1 MKLEE
6 RILNLLQVRPGLRA
20 GEIANALRVERHQV
34 DAAISGALKGKVSR
48 VDRYRWTL
56 ADEAPSLRHEGK
68 DLGGK
73 ETALARLCQYYLDC
87 LVADGLDG
95 VSVFASSRYDPE
107 YVELGSHPLVS
118 QGGLASM
125 FEETGVCD
133 LLETLR
139 QRMRRKED
147 TWDLFLGYPTL
158 VYRMRSRK
166 GWEGDMVSPLFLHQ
180 LERGDDRA
188 HAAYTL
194 PDETPHLNL
203 RAFERLLGADG
214 RSIIEQVAALQDE
227 LGIGYDSEFLPEVD
241 ELVALLRE
249 IRPGWQWREP
259 VDAFNLGKE
268 TNLSAV
274 ERPGVYNRA
283 VLVMARRSA
292 YTRGLELELRELQRI
307 PKSKY
312 AGTALGTWLDGK
324 GMESSS
330 EADDSELVEGA
341 RDRGEAALA
350 DTAPLIEIFP
360 LNSEQRQTV
369 RQGLSNDLTVVTG
382 PPGTGKS
389 QVVSS
394 MLINAAWKGKRVLFA
409 SKNNKAVHVVE
420 TRANS
425 VGPCPVLFR
434 TGARELRETLAGHL
448 TRLLSVTAG
457 EGERSAYEAALEA
470 HEAIAGRLS
479 KLAEQEREIIELR
492 NRVDALEQAAES
504 ARRAAGEASLWEW
517 GAWPIDEF
525 EKQLDDLKVAVSASD
540 YSRQGFL
547 TKLLWAWIKEGRRK
561 RLEGAAQRC
570 LPAFEAARVAWPE
583 RASNS
588 EPAEAWAEP
597 VAKLETCLGM
607 AKSAKDYLE
616 SLTLLEG
623 AGSLEETAA
632 EHSRLTEDLRMNSS
646 ALWES
651 WLSLMPDRLSSNDR
665 RTLGQYVTALE
676 MAITADA
683 AGQPYN
689 RDVGRLLRGSANDV
703 VNILPCWAVTSLSA
717 RGRIPFEPGFF
728 DLLIVDEAS
737 QCDIASVLPLLYRAK
752 RAMVIGDPH
761 QLKHI
766 STLRKKQDEQ
776 LLARNDIGDIGI
788 DWSYS
793 ANSLYDLATHVCRS
807 EDIVLLKDHHRSHAQ
822 IIGFSNQ
829 RFYGGDLRVA
839 TRYENLWRPDPK
851 GPAIRWI
858 DVRGQ
863 VRRPGG
869 SAINEEECYAVV
881 TELRRLT
888 LEQGYQGTIGV
899 VSPFRAQVDRI
910 RDLISQDER
919 LSLELDRDARE
930 FLAGTAHGF
939 QGDEKDVI
947 IFSPVVSSG
956 MHDGARLFLSKS
968 YNLFNVA
975 ITRARAALVVV
986 GDRVAVAESGIQH
999 LEKLPEYVESLT
1011 EGPREQPTTAD
1022 LGPTYPPVDNPDQVS
1037 EWERQFYE
1045 GLYAVGLRPR
1055 VQYPVEQYLLD
1066 FALLAQGRK
1075 LDIEVDGERYHK
1087 NWDGELLRRDQI
1099 RNQRLIELGWDVMRF
1114 WVYHIRDD
1122 FDACVGKVQAWAD
1135 AAKD

>member
-6 RILNLLQVRPGLRA
+6 RILNLLQVRPGLRS

-48 VDRYRWTL
+48 VGRYRWAL
-56 ADEAPSLRHEGK
+56 ADEALSLRREGQ
-68 DLGGK
+68 DLGEQ

-107 YVELGSHPLVS
+107 YVELASHPLVS

-125 FEETGVCD
+125 FEETGVRD

-147 TWDLFLGYPTL
+147 TWDLFLGYSTL

-194 PDETPHLNL
+194 PDETPHPNL

-214 RSIIEQVAALQDE
+214 RSVIEQVASLQDE

-268 TNLSAV
+268 TSLSAV
-274 ERPGVYNRA
+274 ERPGIYNRA

-292 YTRGLELELRELQRI
+292 YTRGLELELRELQRA

-312 AGTALGTWLDGK
+312 GGTALGTWLDGK
-324 GMESSS
+324 EMESSS
-330 EADDSELVEGA
+330 EADDNDLVEGA
-341 RDRGEAALA
+341 RDRVEAALA
-350 DTAPLIEIFP
+350 DTVPLIEIFP

-504 ARRAAGEASLWEW
+504 ARHAAGEASLWEW
-517 GAWPIDEF
+517 GAWPIEEF
-525 EKQLDDLKVAVSASD
+525 EKRLDDLKGAVLASD

-561 RLEGAAQRC
+561 RVEGAARRC
-570 LPAFEAARVAWPE
+570 LRAFEAARVAWPE

-588 EPAEAWAEP
+588 ELAETSAEP

-616 SLTLLEG
+616 SLTLLEE

-632 EHSRLTEDLRMNSS
+632 EHSRLTEDLRMNSN

-651 WLSLMPDRLSSNDR
+651 WLSLTPDRLSSNDR

-717 RGRIPFEPGFF
+717 RARIPFEPGFF

-766 STLRKKQDEQ
+766 STLRRKQDEQ
-776 LLARNDIGDIGI
+776 LLARNGIGDIGI

-793 ANSLYDLATHVCRS
+793 ANSLYDLATHVCSS

-829 RFYGGDLRVA
+829 RFYEGDLRVA
-839 TRYENLWRPDPK
+839 TRYENLRQPDPG

-858 DVRGQ
+858 DVRGG
-863 VRRPGG
+863 VSRPIEGG
-869 SAINEEECYAVV
+869 AVNDEECQAVV
-881 TELRRLT
+881 TELRRLV
-888 LEQGYQGTIGV
+888 LEQGYQGEIGV
-899 VSPFRAQVDRI
+899 VSPFREQASRI
-910 RDLISQDER
+910 ERMTKQDPDLS
-919 LSLELDRDARE
+919 RE
-930 FLAGTAHGF
+930 FKDREFVSGTAHAF

-947 IFSPVVSSG
+947 IFSPVVSAG
-956 MHDGARLFLSKS
+956 IHDGARLFLSKS

-975 ITRARAALVVV
+975 VTRAKAALVVV
-986 GDRVAVAESGIQH
+986 GDRTAVANSGIAH
-999 LEKLPEYVESLT
+999 LEKLPEYVDSLVGASRRGT
-1011 EGPREQPTTAD
+1011 VAAD
-1022 LGPTYPPVDNPDQVS
+1022 VGPTYPPVDNPEQVS

-1045 GLYAVGLRPR
+1045 GLYAAGLRPR

-1066 FALLAQGRK
+1066 FALLAPGRK

-1114 WVYHIRDD
+1114 WVYQIRDD

-1135 AAKD
+1135 AAKS

>member
-6 RILNLLQVRPGLRA
+6 RILNLLQVRPGLRV

-48 VDRYRWTL
+48 VDRYRWAL
-56 ADEAPSLRHEGK
+56 ADEAQSLRRDGQ
-68 DLGGK
+68 DLGQK

-107 YVELGSHPLVS
+107 YVELASHPLVS
-118 QGGLASM
+118 PGGLASM
-125 FEETGVCD
+125 FEETGVRD

-180 LERGDDRA
+180 LERCDDRA

-194 PDETPHLNL
+194 PDETPHPNL

-214 RSIIEQVAALQDE
+214 RSIIEQVASLQDE

-241 ELVALLRE
+241 ELVALLQE

-268 TNLSAV
+268 TSLSAV
-274 ERPGVYNRA
+274 ERPGIYNRA
-283 VLVMARRSA
+283 VLVMAKRPP

-312 AGTALGTWLDGK
+312 AGTALGTWIGGK
-324 GMESSS
+324 EMGSLS
-330 EADDSELVEGA
+330 EAGDDELAEGA
-341 RDRGEAALA
+341 RDRVEPALA

-394 MLINAAWKGKRVLFA
+394 MLINAAWRGKRVLFA
-409 SKNNKAVHVVE
+409 SRNNKAVDVVE
-420 TRANS
+420 VRANS
-425 VGPCPVLFR
+425 VGPRPVLIR
-434 TGARELRETLAGHL
+434 TGAGELREALAAHL
-448 TRLLSVTAG
+448 NRLLSVTAG
-457 EGERSAYEAALEA
+457 ESERNAYEAALDA
-470 HEAIAGRLS
+470 HEAIADRLGG
-479 KLAEQEREIIELR
+479 LAEREREIIELR

-504 ARRAAGEASLWEW
+504 ARREAGEAAFPEW

-525 EKQLDDLKVAVSASD
+525 EKQLEDLKAAMSASD
-540 YSRQGFL
+540 YSRQGFPI
-547 TKLLWAWIKEGRRK
+547 KLLWIWIREGRMK
-561 RLEGAAQRC
+561 RLEAAARRC
-570 LPAFEAARVAWPE
+570 QPAFEAAHVAPPE
-583 RASNS
+583 GVSARELAKDWVQ
-588 EPAEAWAEP
+588 PAAH
-597 VAKLETCLGM
+597 LETCLGM

-616 SLTLLEG
+616 ALALLDG
-623 AGSLEETAA
+623 LGSLEDIALER
-632 EHSRLTEDLRMNSS
+632 SRLTEDLQKDSS

-651 WLSLMPDRLSSNDR
+651 WLSLVPDRLTSHDR
-665 RTLGQYVTALE
+665 RVLGQYVTALE
-676 MAITADA
+676 MAINADA
-683 AGQPYN
+683 NGQPYN
-689 RDVGRLLRGSANDV
+689 RDVGRLLRSSLTDI

-717 RGRIPFEPGFF
+717 RGRIPFEPAFF

-737 QCDIASVLPLLYRAK
+737 QCDIASVLPLLYRVK
-752 RAMVIGDPH
+752 RAMVIGDPQ

-766 STLRKKQDEQ
+766 STLRRKQDEQ
-776 LLARNDIGDIGI
+776 LLARNGIGDIGI

-793 ANSLYDLATHVCRS
+793 ANSLYDLATHVCDS

-829 RFYGGDLRVA
+829 RFYEGDLRVA
-839 TRYENLWRPDPK
+839 TRYENLRQPDPG

-858 DVRGQ
+858 DVRGG
-863 VRRPGG
+863 VSRPIEGG
-869 SAINEEECYAVV
+869 AVNDEECQAVV
-881 TELRRLT
+881 TELRRLV
-888 LEQGYQGTIGV
+888 LEQGYQGEIGV
-899 VSPFRAQVDRI
+899 VSPFREQASRI
-910 RDLISQDER
+910 ERMTKQDPDLSR
-919 LSLELDRDARE
+919 ELKDRE
-930 FLAGTAHGF
+930 FVSGTAHAF

-947 IFSPVVSSG
+947 IFSPVVSAG
-956 MHDGARLFLSKS
+956 MHDGARLFLSKN

-986 GDRVAVAESGIQH
+986 GDRMAVAKSGIDH
-999 LEKLPEYVESLT
+999 LEKLPEYVDALVGAPE
-1011 EGPREQPTTAD
+1011 REPDDAD
-1022 LGPTYPPVDNPDQVS
+1022 LGPTYPRVDNPDQVS
-1037 EWERQFYE
+1037 EWERQFYA
-1045 GLYAVGLRPR
+1045 GLYAAGLRPR

-1066 FALLAQGRK
+1066 FALLAPGRK

-1114 WVYHIRDD
+1114 WVYQIRDD
-1122 FDACVGKVQAWAD
+1122 FDACVGKVKEWAE
-1135 AAKD
+1135 ATKG